1 MAAGLAIDGEALGRA
16 QRSAAAV
23 FAIRVAGAGLA
34 YGTQVLM
41 ARLMGQ
47 ADYGVFALVWVW
59 IAILGHGSLWGV
71 GQAVCRLVPAYRVRG
86 ELALARGF
94 LAGGAAF
101 ALASGLLT
109 AGVGGLVLWAGADR
123 LGAAQLWPF
132 ALALLVLPLFA
143 LQDYVEGV
151 ARSFNWAGLAIA
163 PIYLVR
169 QGLIAAAMVAAVL
182 AGLPAEPWVAIACT
196 LLATAAALV
205 LQTALLLARLRR
217 ALPAGPRTYRP
228 RDWAAATLPIGLVDL
243 AAVSFSFV
251 DVILVG
257 LLLPPEAVGAY
268 FAATRILQFV
278 VFVQFAASAATAQ
291 RFAETAARA
300 DRATLAALVT
310 RTARLSALATLA
322 IGASVLAA
330 APWLLALFGPG
341 FAAGLVPLAIL
352 VAGIVAQTAFG
363 PGEDVLTMTGAGRL
377 CALVS
382 LAALLFAVILGLA
395 LIPPFGLVGAAAAMA
410 LAWAG
415 RGLALCTA
423 ARLRL
428 GVVTHVGGP

>member
-1 MAAGLAIDGEALGRA
+1 MATGLAIDGEALGRA
-16 QRSAAAV
+16 QRSAATV

-47 ADYGVFALVWVW
+47 AEYGVFALVWVW

-71 GQAVCRLVPAYRVRG
+71 GQAVCRLVPGYRVRG

-109 AGVGGLVLWAGADR
+109 ALIGGLALWGGADR
-123 LGAAQLWPF
+123 IGAQLWPY
-132 ALALLVLPLFA
+132 ALALFVLPLFA

-182 AGLPAEPWVAIACT
+182 SGLPAEPWVAVACT
-196 LLATAAALV
+196 LVATAAALV

-217 ALPAGPRTYRP
+217 ALPAGPRAYRP
-228 RDWAAATLPIGLVDL
+228 REWAAATLPIGLVDL
-243 AAVSFSFV
+243 AAASFAFV

-291 RFAETAARA
+291 RFAEAAARA
-300 DRATLAALVT
+300 DPGTLAALVT

-322 IGASVLAA
+322 IGAAVLAA

-341 FAAGLVPLAIL
+341 FAASLVPLAIL
-352 VAGIVAQTAFG
+352 VAGIVVQTAFG
-363 PGEDVLTMTGAGRL
+363 PGEDVLTMMGAGRL

-382 LAALLFAVILGLA
+382 VASLLAAVLLGLA
-395 LIPPFGLVGAAAAMA
+395 LIPPFGLLGAAGAMA

-415 RGLALCTA
+415 RGLALCAA

-428 GVVTHVGGP
+428 GVVTHVVGP